1 MKITICFNN
10 GTKITINCEEFE
22 AGKNRA
28 TGRIES
34 YKFTDI
40 KGTRPVYMDINEI
53 LWITRD

>member
-1 MKITICFNN
+1 MKITICFRN
-10 GTKITINCEEFE
+10 GTKITVKCKEFE
-22 AGKNRA
+22 IERNRA

-34 YKFTDI
+34 YKFTGI